1 MSTPDSSITRSGRAL
16 HSLRSQVRPGSLY
29 VLLVAGVLGYILNA
43 LAITSTVGAILV
55 QVGRIGVLFA
65 GAYVLGARRVMAW
78 LGAILAILVHTLDVV
93 VPAVDPRVLRALQDS
108 ITAAFLVW
116 VLVIVLR
123 EVFRPGT
130 TERNAVMGALGG
142 FLVILTI
149 FTRVHGLIE
158 TVSPGAYRM
167 DGEAASGRAAAA
179 DVATF
184 QYFST
189 VTMTTVGFGDIV
201 PVAIAARL
209 VTGLEAIVGQIYVAV
224 VIAALVGRVAGA
236 RSADRAP

>member
-1 MSTPDSSITRSGRAL
+1 M
-16 HSLRSQVRPGSLY
+16 RPGSLY
-29 VLLVAGVLGYILNA
+29 VLLVAGVLGYVLNA
-43 LAITSTVGAILV
+43 LAITSTVGANLV
-55 QVGRIGVLFA
+55 QVGRLGLLLA
-65 GAYVLGARRVMAW
+65 GAYVLSARRVMAL
-78 LGAILAILVHTLDVV
+78 LGATLAILVHTLDVV
-93 VPAVDPRVLRALQDS
+93 VPAADPRVVRALQDS

-116 VLVIVLR
+116 VLVVVLR

-130 TERNAVMGALGG
+130 TGRNAIMGALGG

-167 DGEAASGRAAAA
+167 GGEAPSERAAAA
-179 DVATF
+179 EVAIF

-224 VIAALVGRVAGA
+224 VIAALVGRAARA
-236 RSADRAP
+236 RSADREP

>member
-1 MSTPDSSITRSGRAL
+1 
-16 HSLRSQVRPGSLY
+16 VRPGSLY
-29 VLLVAGVLGYILNA
+29 VLLVAGVLAYILNA
-43 LAITSTVGAILV
+43 LAITSTVGTILL
-55 QVGRIGVLFA
+55 QVGRLGLLFA
-65 GAYVLGARRVMAW
+65 GAYVLSARRVMAW

-93 VPAVDPRVLRALQDS
+93 VPPLDPRVVRALQDS
-108 ITAAFLVW
+108 IAAAFLVW
-116 VLVIVLR
+116 VLVVVLR

-130 TERNAVMGALGG
+130 TGRNAIMGALGG

-158 TVSPGAYRM
+158 TISPGAYRLS
-167 DGEAASGRAAAA
+167 GEAASAPAAAA
-179 DVATF
+179 EVATF

-209 VTGLEAIVGQIYVAV
+209 VTGLEAIVGQMYVAV
-224 VIAALVGRVAGA
+224 VIAALVGRAARA

>member
-1 MSTPDSSITRSGRAL
+1 
-16 HSLRSQVRPGSLY
+16 VRPGSLY
-29 VLLVAGVLGYILNA
+29 VLLVAGVLGYVLNA
-43 LAITSTVGAILV
+43 LAITSTVGANLV
-55 QVGRIGVLFA
+55 QVGRLGLLFA
-65 GAYVLGARRVMAW
+65 GAYVLSARRVMAL
-78 LGAILAILVHTLDVV
+78 LGATLAILVHTLDVV
-93 VPAVDPRVLRALQDS
+93 VPAADPRVVRALQDS

-116 VLVIVLR
+116 VLVVVLR

-130 TERNAVMGALGG
+130 TERNAIMGALGG

-167 DGEAASGRAAAA
+167 GGEAPSERAAAA
-179 DVATF
+179 EVAIF

-224 VIAALVGRVAGA
+224 VIAALVGRAAGA
-236 RSADRAP
+236 PSADRAP

>member
-1 MSTPDSSITRSGRAL
+1 M
-16 HSLRSQVRPGSLY
+16 RPGSLY
-29 VLLVAGVLGYILNA
+29 VLLVAGVLGYVLNA
-43 LAITSTVGAILV
+43 LAITSTVGANLV
-55 QVGRIGVLFA
+55 QVGRLGLLFA
-65 GAYVLGARRVMAW
+65 GAYVLSARRVMAW
-78 LGAILAILVHTLDVV
+78 LGATLAILVHTLDVV
-93 VPAVDPRVLRALQDS
+93 VPSLDPRVVRALQDS
-108 ITAAFLVW
+108 IAAAFLVW
-116 VLVIVLR
+116 VLVVVLR

-130 TERNAVMGALGG
+130 TGRNAIMGALGG

-167 DGEAASGRAAAA
+167 GGEAASAPAAAA
-179 DVATF
+179 ELATF

-224 VIAALVGRVAGA
+224 VIAALVGRAA
-236 RSADRAP
+236 RTRASDRER